1 MLEIKKINKCFNEK
15 IIFSDF
21 SLVLAS
27 SNLYLLE
34 GENGKGKTTLFRII
48 SGIDIEYDGKIFF
61 NNKKLNHKD
70 VFYYNID
77 FNLYDIL
84 TVKENLKVISK
95 NYLPLIKKIN
105 LEYLLDKKVNELS
118 KGEKARIGIVKAILL
133 NKPILLLD
141 EPFSYLDL
149 ENSKLIFELIKEY
162 SKDHL
167 VILINHKYVELNDEI
182 KNKINLD
189 KDCVFKEGQ
198 VLNEDKIN
206 KPNSFF
212 LSFKIFIKNIWR
224 NLIGLLLSFISCSL
238 LLFSFDTFFTNK
250 QAIFNEGLDKFNVEF
265 LDAKLKSREEEYQYY
280 DIYEKEGLILTSKID
295 IKVSEN
301 HFDLASPYLII
312 GNSYTL
318 NDITYYVDKNNPTI
332 YVSEN
337 KYKNLGLS
345 ENQTT
350 IGILLDGYYK
360 DYQTFN
366 VTSVKG
372 ISDTYS
378 FLFLSDLS
386 TPEGYLT
393 IKNTIGLGSFI
404 NKINADLSIYSN
416 NNILLTNEEFN
427 EEVIVDNNKEN
438 LQENEVN
445 LVIDSYIYE
454 QVNDFDGY
462 FNANLLN
469 KEFVVENN
477 STNFSLKSYLET
489 IKVVGYNVV
498 NQGSVINF
506 DLGFELSNEIWTN
519 LNNYSYLDSPISN
532 PYNSFIIDVNKAKD
546 SKLYERQMTLMKF
559 YTSGDIVDANYID
572 TLFQYNK
579 VIAPIVLATGI
590 LFTGLFIFLLIS
602 LFKTIF
608 NLNKENIY
616 VMKKDGLNE
625 FNITNVLL
633 LPAGISTLITYLI
646 SIGTIYG
653 INNYLNNVFFIKFA
667 STDVK
672 FNYYSFNLVSFVISF
687 LILTII
693 FVAFYIYIYK
703 KLKKYFSFAGFSSLL
718 TTLII
723 INISNFC
730 FFKM

>member
-1 MLEIKKINKCFNEK
+1 MLEIKKLNKCFNEK

-21 SLVLAS
+21 SLALAS
-27 SNLYLLE
+27 CNLYLLE

-48 SGIDIEYDGKIFF
+48 SGIDIEYEGEIFF
-61 NNKKLNHKD
+61 NNKKINYKD
-70 VFYYNID
+70 VFYYNTD

-84 TVKENLKVISK
+84 TVKGNLKVIST
-95 NYLPLIKKIN
+95 NYLPLIRKLN

-133 NKPILLLD
+133 NKPILLVD

-167 VILINHKYVELNDEI
+167 VILINHKYTELNNEI

-189 KDCVFKEGQ
+189 KDCIFEEGQ
-198 VLNEDKIN
+198 SLNKDKIN

-250 QAIFNEGLDKFNVEF
+250 QAIFNEGLEKFNVEF

-280 DIYEKEGLILTSKID
+280 DIYEKEGLILTSEID

-318 NDITYYVDKNNPTI
+318 NDITYYADKNNPTI
-332 YVSEN
+332 YISEN

-366 VTSVKG
+366 VASVKG
-372 ISDTYS
+372 ISDAYS
-378 FLFLSDLS
+378 FLFLSDLI
-386 TPEGYLT
+386 TPEGYLA

-416 NNILLTNEEFN
+416 NNILLTNEDFN
-427 EEVIVDNNKEN
+427 EEVLVDNNKEN
-438 LQENEVN
+438 LEENEVN

-462 FNANLLN
+462 FNSNLLN

-477 STNFSLKSYLET
+477 LTNFSLKSYLET

-506 DLGFELSNEIWTN
+506 DIGFELSNEIWTN

-532 PYNSFIIDVNKAKD
+532 PYNSFIIDVNKAKE

-633 LPAGISTLITYLI
+633 LTAGISVLITYLI

-672 FNYYSFNLVSFVISF
+672 FNYYSFNLVSFAISF

-703 KLKKYFSFAGFSSLL
+703 KLIKL
-718 TTLII
+718 
-723 INISNFC
+723 NFIEI
-730 FFKM
+730 K

>member
-84 TVKENLKVISK
+84 TVKGNLKVISI
-95 NYLPLIKKIN
+95 NYLPLIRKLS

-167 VILINHKYVELNDEI
+167 VILVNHKYVELNDEI

-198 VLNEDKIN
+198 VLNKDKIN

-265 LDAKLKSREEEYQYY
+265 LDTKLKSREEEYQYY

-318 NDITYYVDKNNPTI
+318 NDITYYADKNNPTI

-703 KLKKYFSFAGFSSLL
+703 KLKKL
-718 TTLII
+718 
-723 INISNFC
+723 NFIEI
-730 FFKM
+730 K

>member
-703 KLKKYFSFAGFSSLL
+703 KLKKL
-718 TTLII
+718 
-723 INISNFC
+723 NFIEI
-730 FFKM
+730 K

>member
-84 TVKENLKVISK
+84 TVKGNLKVISI
-95 NYLPLIKKIN
+95 NYLPLIRKLN
-105 LEYLLDKKVNELS
+105 LEYLLNKKVNELS

-149 ENSKLIFELIKEY
+149 ENSKLILELIKEY

-198 VLNEDKIN
+198 VLNKDKIN

-265 LDAKLKSREEEYQYY
+265 LDANLKSREEEYQYY

-318 NDITYYVDKNNPTI
+318 NDITYYADKNNPTI

-366 VTSVKG
+366 VISVKG
-372 ISDTYS
+372 ISDAYS
-378 FLFLSDLS
+378 FLFLNDLS

-454 QVNDFDGY
+454 QVNDFGGY
-462 FNANLLN
+462 FNASLLN
-469 KEFVVENN
+469 KEFIVENN

-532 PYNSFIIDVNKAKD
+532 PYYSFIIDVNKTKD

-703 KLKKYFSFAGFSSLL
+703 KLKKL
-718 TTLII
+718 
-723 INISNFC
+723 NFIEI
-730 FFKM
+730 K

>member
-1 MLEIKKINKCFNEK
+1 MLEIKKLNKCFNEK

-21 SLVLAS
+21 SLSLTS

-84 TVKENLKVISK
+84 TVKGNLKVISK
-95 NYLPLIKKIN
+95 NYLPLIRKLN
-105 LEYLLDKKVNELS
+105 LEYLLNKKVNELS

-149 ENSKLIFELIKEY
+149 ENSKLIFELIKDY

-318 NDITYYVDKNNPTI
+318 NDITYYADKNNPTI

-454 QVNDFDGY
+454 QVNDFDEY

-477 STNFSLKSYLET
+477 STNFSLKSHLET

-546 SKLYERQMTLMKF
+546 SKLYERQMTLMTF

-579 VIAPIVLATGI
+579 VIAPIVFATGI

-703 KLKKYFSFAGFSSLL
+703 KLKKL
-718 TTLII
+718 
-723 INISNFC
+723 NFIEI
-730 FFKM
+730 K

>member
-1 MLEIKKINKCFNEK
+1 MLEINKLNKCFNEK

-21 SLVLAS
+21 SLSLTS

-48 SGIDIEYDGKIFF
+48 SGIDIEYEGEIFF
-61 NNKKLNHKD
+61 NNKKINYKD

-84 TVKENLKVISK
+84 TVKGNLKVIST
-95 NYLPLIKKIN
+95 NYLPLIRKLS

-182 KNKINLD
+182 KNKINFD

-198 VLNEDKIN
+198 VLNKDKIN

-318 NDITYYVDKNNPTI
+318 NNITYYADKNNPTI

-350 IGILLDGYYK
+350 IGILIDGYYK

-454 QVNDFDGY
+454 QVNDFGGY

-703 KLKKYFSFAGFSSLL
+703 KLKKL
-718 TTLII
+718 
-723 INISNFC
+723 NFIEI
-730 FFKM
+730 K

>member
-1 MLEIKKINKCFNEK
+1 MLEIKKLNKCFNEK

-21 SLVLAS
+21 SLALAS

-48 SGIDIEYDGKIFF
+48 SGIDIEYEGEIFF
-61 NNKKLNHKD
+61 NNKKLNYKD

-84 TVKENLKVISK
+84 TVKGNLKVISTK
-95 NYLPLIKKIN
+95 YLPLIRKLN
-105 LEYLLDKKVNELS
+105 LDYLLDKKVNELS

-167 VILINHKYVELNDEI
+167 VILINHKYTELNNEI

-189 KDCVFKEGQ
+189 KDCIFEEGQ
-198 VLNEDKIN
+198 SLNKDKIN

-250 QAIFNEGLDKFNVEF
+250 QDIFNEGLDKFNVEF
-265 LDAKLKSREEEYQYY
+265 LDANLKSREEEYQYY
-280 DIYEKEGLILTSKID
+280 DIYEKEGLILTSDID

-318 NDITYYVDKNNPTI
+318 NDITYYADKNNPTI
-332 YVSEN
+332 YISEN

-366 VTSVKG
+366 VASVKG
-372 ISDTYS
+372 ISDAYS

-386 TPEGYLT
+386 TPEGYLA

-416 NNILLTNEEFN
+416 NNILLTNEDFN

-438 LQENEVN
+438 LQKGDADI
-445 LVIDSYIYE
+445 L
-454 QVNDFDGY
+454 
-462 FNANLLN
+462 
-469 KEFVVENN
+469 
-477 STNFSLKSYLET
+477 
-489 IKVVGYNVV
+489 
-498 NQGSVINF
+498 
-506 DLGFELSNEIWTN
+506 
-519 LNNYSYLDSPISN
+519 LDS
-532 PYNSFIIDVNKAKD
+532 F
-546 SKLYERQMTLMKF
+546 
-559 YTSGDIVDANYID
+559 
-572 TLFQYNK
+572 
-579 VIAPIVLATGI
+579 
-590 LFTGLFIFLLIS
+590 
-602 LFKTIF
+602 
-608 NLNKENIY
+608 
-616 VMKKDGLNE
+616 
-625 FNITNVLL
+625 
-633 LPAGISTLITYLI
+633 
-646 SIGTIYG
+646 
-653 INNYLNNVFFIKFA
+653 
-667 STDVK
+667 
-672 FNYYSFNLVSFVISF
+672 
-687 LILTII
+687 
-693 FVAFYIYIYK
+693 
-703 KLKKYFSFAGFSSLL
+703 
-718 TTLII
+718 
-723 INISNFC
+723 
-730 FFKM
+730 

>member
-95 NYLPLIKKIN
+95 NYLPLIRKLN

-198 VLNEDKIN
+198 VLNKDKIN
-206 KPNSFF
+206 KPNLFF

-318 NDITYYVDKNNPTI
+318 NDITYYADKNNPTI

-386 TPEGYLT
+386 TPEGYFT

-703 KLKKYFSFAGFSSLL
+703 KLKKL
-718 TTLII
+718 
-723 INISNFC
+723 NFIEI
-730 FFKM
+730 K

>member
-1 MLEIKKINKCFNEK
+1 MLKIFKLRKKYLNKT
-15 IIFSDF
+15 IFEDYNAI
-21 SLVLAS
+21 LQIGD
-27 SNLYLLE
+27 LYLLE
-34 GENGKGKTTLFRII
+34 GENGKGKTTLFRIL
-48 SGIDIEYDGKIFF
+48 SGIDKSFDGELIFQD
-61 NNKKLNHKD
+61 KKLKYND
-70 VFYYNID
+70 VFYYDID
-77 FNLYDIL
+77 FNLYDAFS
-84 TVKENLKVISK
+84 VRKNLVSISY
-95 NYLPLIKKIN
+95 NYSYLIKKLN

-198 VLNEDKIN
+198 VLNKDKIN

-318 NDITYYVDKNNPTI
+318 NDITYYADKNNPTI

-337 KYKNLGLS
+337 KYKNLRLS

-454 QVNDFDGY
+454 QVNNFDGY

-703 KLKKYFSFAGFSSLL
+703 KLKKL
-718 TTLII
+718 
-723 INISNFC
+723 NFIEI
-730 FFKM
+730 K

>member
-1 MLEIKKINKCFNEK
+1 MLEIKKLNKCFNEK

-21 SLVLAS
+21 SLALAS

-48 SGIDIEYDGKIFF
+48 SGIDIEYEGEIFF
-61 NNKKLNHKD
+61 NNKKINYKD

-84 TVKENLKVISK
+84 TVKGNLKVIST
-95 NYLPLIKKIN
+95 NYLTLIRKLN

-198 VLNEDKIN
+198 VLNENKIN
-206 KPNSFF
+206 KLNSFF

-280 DIYEKEGLILTSKID
+280 DVYEKEGLILTSEID

-318 NDITYYVDKNNPTI
+318 NDITYYADKNNPTVYI
-332 YVSEN
+332 SEN

-345 ENQTT
+345 ENQTR

-366 VTSVKG
+366 VASVKG
-372 ISDTYS
+372 ISDAYG

-386 TPEGYLT
+386 TPEGYLA

-416 NNILLTNEEFN
+416 NNILLTNEDFN

-462 FNANLLN
+462 FNSNLLN
-469 KEFVVENN
+469 KEFIVENN
-477 STNFSLKSYLET
+477 LTNFSLKSYLET

-532 PYNSFIIDVNKAKD
+532 PYNSFIIDVNKAKE

-559 YTSGDIVDANYID
+559 YTSGDMVDANYID

-667 STDVK
+667 STDIK
-672 FNYYSFNLVSFVISF
+672 FNYYSFNWISFVISF

-693 FVAFYIYIYK
+693 FVVFYIYIYK
-703 KLKKYFSFAGFSSLL
+703 KLKKL
-718 TTLII
+718 
-723 INISNFC
+723 NFIEI
-730 FFKM
+730 K